1 MEPDPG
7 QVIRQ
12 QAETIRQQ
20 AQTIRR
26 QEETIRRQ
34 EQIIARQ
41 QARIAEL
48 EQRVAQLTARA
59 RGTVGPGGSPEEEL
73 VQFLQTALQSRRA
86 CPACPIGVGAGIKPP
101 KPPAGK
107 DFLLSSESGI
117 LARGL

>member
-86 CPACPIGVGAGIKPP
+86 CPVGAGIKPP

-107 DFLLSSESGI
+107 GFLLSSESGI
-117 LARGL
+117 LTRGL